1 MEIHRAIKILNSLG
15 QEQRLLVFRL
25 IVQKGAE
32 GLTPGEIREHIEIPA
47 ATLSFHIKEL
57 AQAGLIDSER
67 QGRNLRYRP
76 IAGTV
81 ESLTT
86 FLLADCCG
94 GKSCS
99 PK

>member
-1 MEIHRAIKILNSLG
+1 MENTEAIKILNALG

-25 IVQKGAE
+25 IVKEGAE
-32 GLTPGEIREHIEIPA
+32 GLTPSEIRERMDIPA

-57 AQAGLIDSER
+57 VQAGLIDSER
-67 QGRNLRYRP
+67 QGRNLRYSP